1 MHVYLAIGH
10 LCLKNWK
17 QLILWGLAGPLVIFL
32 HGTGNGSSASFSWGM
47 FIASGAIF
55 GVFLGSLM
63 QVNESRKKKNQS
75 LKTLDR
81 DIRNLTEREL
91 HVAFSVLGIISG
103 LLFASLLQLPL
114 VGYLICTAIFL
125 FFALSRN
132 MIEKVLP

>member
-1 MHVYLAIGH
+1 MHVYLAIGR

-17 QLILWGLAGPLVIFL
+17 KLILWGLAGPLVISL
-32 HGTGNGSSASFSWGM
+32 YGTGSSTGGSFSWGT

-55 GVFLGSLM
+55 GVFIGSLM

-75 LKTLDR
+75 LKRLDR
-81 DIRNLTEREL
+81 DIKNLSEREL
-91 HVAFSVLGIISG
+91 HAAFSVLGIISG
-103 LLFASLLQLPL
+103 VLFAGLLQLSL

-132 MIEKVLP
+132 TIEKVLP